1 MPALLHTGQ
10 WELGPHTQWEAQM
23 STPSLSLYLSRK
35 ESRKGMAQCLLGS
48 AEDRLGPS
56 QSATLRLK
64 VTAQSSGC
72 RDSPNP
78 YSRSHVEHVTR
89 VLWLCPLGAPGG
101 PRLRGWAPET
111 QSGDLGDRLSS
122 CAACLS
128 LSFRLPPN
136 STTLASPFP
145 FPCSLLQ
152 AGGGR
157 GPGCGWWA
165 REWAGGQRLG
175 TGTARTA

>member
-1 MPALLHTGQ
+1 MPAPLHTGR

-23 STPSLSLYLSRK
+23 STPSLSLYLSSK

-56 QSATLRLK
+56 RSATLRLK

-72 RDSPNP
+72 RDPPNP

-101 PRLRGWAPET
+101 PRPRGWAPGA

-122 CAACLS
+122 CAACLRPS
-128 LSFRLPPN
+128 SRLPPN
-136 STTLASPFP
+136 STTLAGQFP
-145 FPCSLLQ
+145 LPCSPLQ

-165 REWAGGQRLG
+165 REWARGQRLG
-175 TGTARTA
+175 AGTARTV